1 MEDNH
6 RIHTLLNHFGLKKNA
21 FAKILGYKNGTI
33 FYHIYNGRNGISAD
47 LAKRIGNS
55 FPEINQNWLLTGRGE
70 MLLSETYS
78 PDKNLIENIEDLKV
92 RIKGLDARLE
102 LLEQK
107 FSKIKSFMDK
117 EK

>member
-1 MEDNH
+1 
-6 RIHTLLNHFGLKKNA
+6 
-21 FAKILGYKNGTI
+21 
-33 FYHIYNGRNGISAD
+33 
-47 LAKRIGNS
+47 
-55 FPEINQNWLLTGRGE
+55 

-107 FSKIKSFMDK
+107 FSKIESFMDK